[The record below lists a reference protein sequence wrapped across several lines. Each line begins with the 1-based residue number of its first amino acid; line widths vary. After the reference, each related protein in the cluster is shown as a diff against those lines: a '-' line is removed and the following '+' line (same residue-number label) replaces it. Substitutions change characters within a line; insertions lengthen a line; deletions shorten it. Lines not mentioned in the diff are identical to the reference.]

1 MVVKNLLLG
10 VIFTLALAGCTS
22 ISTMSPAQFNQ
33 LTTTP
38 IPFAGNWTG
47 KVGPSTAVLK
57 LNRQG
62 RGGLCID
69 DGKESMSYQV
79 KLVDQILYSD
89 KGIKFKVTA
98 LNDRNAKIHMSLLG
112 VGATLDLNK
121 DDQLLNATAACKQAL
136 H

>member
-10 VIFTLALAGCTS
+10 VIFAFALAGCTS
-22 ISTMSPAQFNQ
+22 ISTMSLAQFNQ
-33 LTTTP
+33 LTTTQ

-47 KVGPSTAVLK
+47 KVGPSTAVLN

-69 DGKESMSYQV
+69 DGKERMSYQV
-79 KLVDQILYSD
+79 KLVDQVLYSD
-89 KGIKFKVTA
+89 KGIKFKVNA

-121 DDQLLNATAACKQAL
+121 DDQLLNVTAACKQAL